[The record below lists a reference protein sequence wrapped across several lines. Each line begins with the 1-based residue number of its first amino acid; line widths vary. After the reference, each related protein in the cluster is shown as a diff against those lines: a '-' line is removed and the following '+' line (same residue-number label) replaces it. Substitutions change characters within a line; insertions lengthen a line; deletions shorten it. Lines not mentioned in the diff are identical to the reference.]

1 MMDNEDTED
10 YQFLIEMQQLHG
22 QMEVLI
28 ERYNMR
34 DRVMSV
40 VVTGLLEPIDED
52 TSQMKALFSYNLGS
66 KEEME
71 EMHTALA
78 AVEEGGFLCLR
89 TGCNSCSSRT
99 PGGATFG

>member
-1 MMDNEDTED
+1 MMDSEDTED
-10 YQFLIEMQQLHG
+10 YEFLLEMQQLHS

-28 ERYNMR
+28 ERYDMR

-40 VVTGLLEPIDED
+40 VVTGVLEPIDED

-71 EMHTALA
+71 EMVSFIANTYKDQNGPDLD
-78 AVEEGGFLCLR
+78 ELLGGLDISL
-89 TGCNSCSSRT
+89 N
-99 PGGATFG
+99 

>member
-22 QMEVLI
+22 QIEVLI

-34 DRVMSV
+34 NRVMSV

-71 EMHTALA
+71 EMVNFISSTY
-78 AVEEGGFLCLR
+78 EDQNGGPDLEDLL
-89 TGCNSCSSRT
+89 
-99 PGGATFG
+99 GGLDISLN

>member
-1 MMDNEDTED
+1 MMDYEDTED
-10 YQFLIEMQQLHG
+10 YEFLLEMQQLHS

-28 ERYNMR
+28 ERYDMR

-40 VVTGLLEPIDED
+40 VVTGVLEPIDDD

-71 EMHTALA
+71 EMVSFIANTYKDQNGPDLD
-78 AVEEGGFLCLR
+78 ELLGGLDISL
-89 TGCNSCSSRT
+89 N
-99 PGGATFG
+99 

>member
-1 MMDNEDTED
+1 MMDYEDTED
-10 YQFLIEMQQLHG
+10 YQFLLEMQQLHS

-40 VVTGLLEPIDED
+40 VVTGVLEPVDEE

-66 KEEME
+66 KEECE
-71 EMHTALA
+71 EMVKFIT
-78 AVEEGGFLCLR
+78 
-89 TGCNSCSSRT
+89 N
-99 PGGATFG
+99 TFEDQNDGPDLDGLLDGLGISLN

>member
-1 MMDNEDTED
+1 MDYEDTED
-10 YQFLIEMQQLHG
+10 YEFLLEMQQLHS

-28 ERYNMR
+28 ERYDMR

-40 VVTGLLEPIDED
+40 VVTGVLEPIDED

-71 EMHTALA
+71 EMVSFIEKTYKDQNGPDLD
-78 AVEEGGFLCLR
+78 ELLGGLDISL
-89 TGCNSCSSRT
+89 N
-99 PGGATFG
+99 

>member
-1 MMDNEDTED
+1 MMDYEDTED
-10 YQFLIEMQQLHG
+10 YQFLLGMQQLHN

-34 DRVMSV
+34 ERVMSV
-40 VVTGLLEPIDED
+40 VVTGVLEPIDED

-71 EMHTALA
+71 EMVKFISTTY
-78 AVEEGGFLCLR
+78 EDQNGGPDLEDLL
-89 TGCNSCSSRT
+89 GDLGISLN
-99 PGGATFG
+99 

>member
-1 MMDNEDTED
+1 MRDYEDTED
-10 YQFLIEMQQLHG
+10 YEFLLEMQQLHS

-28 ERYNMR
+28 ERYDMR

-40 VVTGLLEPIDED
+40 VVTGVLEPIDED

-71 EMHTALA
+71 EMVSFIANTYKDQNGPDLD
-78 AVEEGGFLCLR
+78 ELLGGLDISL
-89 TGCNSCSSRT
+89 N
-99 PGGATFG
+99 